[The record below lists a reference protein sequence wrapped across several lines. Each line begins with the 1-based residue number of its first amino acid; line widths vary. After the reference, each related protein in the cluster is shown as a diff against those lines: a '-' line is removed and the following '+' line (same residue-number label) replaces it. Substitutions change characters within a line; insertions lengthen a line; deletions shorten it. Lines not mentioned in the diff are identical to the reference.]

1 MSQFRNPAEPHR
13 RLLAGSFYAAH
24 CPKSA
29 GEISYIDFFYPVR
42 IIAIP
47 KGTRLW
53 GFKDPRVSPLHR
65 FNTFFTIPGTDVCI
79 LGVHDSGTL
88 SFKDHKTQQVLQ
100 LNPKVTRKSL
110 NEYEVMTEIPAVL
123 LIVAEQCS
131 NPSAKMASTPGP
143 FRENQNPLLAEA
155 GSTRSRKPIAIYELF
170 PQRLGRQFV
179 CFLKSSWLMVVGVS
193 TDFHNNG

>member
-13 RLLAGSFYAAH
+13 RLLAESFYAAH

-110 NEYEVMTEIPAVL
+110 NEYEVMTDIPAVL
-123 LIVAEQCS
+123 ESVCKDGIDTWSIQGESKPVAGGGWQYKIPE
-131 NPSAKMASTPGP
+131 A
-143 FRENQNPLLAEA
+143 FRYL
-155 GSTRSRKPIAIYELF
+155 R
-170 PQRLGRQFV
+170 V
-179 CFLKSSWLMVVGVS
+179 VS
-193 TDFHNNG
+193 TNAG